1 VAVIPR
7 KNSSNQVVK
16 CIQMALKPKG
26 VTILIGAQHQCMT
39 TRGLPKLNVTMLTT
53 RFTGVFSNDPD

>member
-1 VAVIPR
+1 
-7 KNSSNQVVK
+7 
-16 CIQMALKPKG
+16 MALKPKG